1 MGKTEKE
8 FGDDL
13 EKLAEISDLL
23 EKSFIGNQKTKI
35 EVFLNEGTFS
45 DLLKNLRINQNETK
59 CVISI
64 SNTDF
69 TFLKM

>member
-1 MGKTEKE
+1 MGKTEKY
-8 FGDDL
+8 FGDYL